1 MKKSS
6 YVSFE
11 GDLFFWGFFFHKN
24 TASHGWSSAASKSDP
39 SAGELPHSSLN
50 LPPPAGNA
58 IRHVPRAPRTTQ
70 EGTQG
75 HTHTHTHRPAC
86 ARTHTFTPAL
96 GHSAHTHTLY
106 TSQESSG
113 CEVDGFVASGVGG
126 LQEFHNKRRFR
137 RFLSPGSEHHTQT
150 PDFLFGE
157 YERDA
162 GALCLGA
169 RQTARGKTLQTV
181 V

>member
-1 MKKSS
+1 MP
-6 YVSFE
+6 VTAGLLQPVNQTPPLASFR
-11 GDLFFWGFFFHKN
+11 
-24 TASHGWSSAASKSDP
+24 TAAST
-39 SAGELPHSSLN
+39 SL
-50 LPPPAGNA
+50 LRLEMQYATYPERPGPPRKA
-58 IRHVPRAPRTTQ
+58 RRV
-70 EGTQG
+70 
-75 HTHTHTHRPAC
+75 THTHTHRPAC

-157 YERDA
+157 YQRDA
-162 GALCLGA
+162 GALCVGA